1 MKSYKFK
8 MDKVLEYRENVEK
21 VKVEDFAKITHK
33 LRREEEHLKDLQE
46 TLEEKKKVKQ
56 EDLYGMKMGF
66 LYREK
71 LKAEVDRQVSKVKE
85 ISVKAEAAQHV
96 LIEAR
101 KDRKIMEMLKEKDRE
116 KYRLDLLNTEQK
128 ELDDLSV
135 MRFIK

>member
-33 LRREEEHLKDLQE
+33 LRTEEEHLKDLQE

-71 LKAEVDRQVSKVKE
+71 LKAEVDRQVSKVQE

-101 KDRKIMEMLKEKDRE
+101 
-116 KYRLDLLNTEQK
+116 
-128 ELDDLSV
+128 
-135 MRFIK
+135 

>member
-33 LRREEEHLKDLQE
+33 LRTEEEHLKDLLE

-56 EDLYGMKMGF
+56 QDLYGMKMGF

-101 KDRKIMEMLKEKDRE
+101 KDRKIMEMLKEKDQE

>member
-56 EDLYGMKMGF
+56 QDLYAMKMGF

-71 LKAEVDRQVSKVKE
+71 LKAEVDRQVSKVQE

-101 KDRKIMEMLKEKDRE
+101 KDRKIMEMLKEKDQE

>member
-96 LIEAR
+96 LLEAR

>member
-1 MKSYKFK
+1 MLFRS
-8 MDKVLEYRENVEK
+8 
-21 VKVEDFAKITHK
+21 
-33 LRREEEHLKDLQE
+33 
-46 TLEEKKKVKQ
+46 
-56 EDLYGMKMGF
+56 
-66 LYREK
+66 K

-96 LIEAR
+96 LLEAR

>member
-1 MKSYKFK
+1 VKSYKFK

-33 LRREEEHLKDLQE
+33 LRKEEEHLKDLQE

-56 EDLYGMKMGF
+56 QDLYGMKMGF

-71 LKAEVDRQVSKVKE
+71 LKAEVDKQVSKVQE
-85 ISVKAEAAQHV
+85 ISVKAETAQNV

-101 KDRKIMEMLKEKDRE
+101 KDRKIMEMLKEKDQE
-116 KYRLDLLNTEQK
+116 KYRLDLRNTEQK

-135 MRFIK
+135 MRFAK

>member
-56 EDLYGMKMGF
+56 QDLCGMKMGF

-71 LKAEVDRQVSKVKE
+71 LKAEVDRQVSKVQE

>member
-33 LRREEEHLKDLQE
+33 LRKEEEHLKDLQE
-46 TLEEKKKVKQ
+46 TLKEKKKVKQ
-56 EDLYGMKMGF
+56 QDLYGMKMGF

-71 LKAEVDRQVSKVKE
+71 LKAEVDRQVMKVQE
-85 ISVKAEAAQHV
+85 ISVKAEAAQSV

-101 KDRKIMEMLKEKDRE
+101 KDRKIMEMLKEKDQE
-116 KYRLDLLNTEQK
+116 KYRLELLQSEQK
-128 ELDDLSV
+128 ELDDLSI
-135 MRFIK
+135 MRFAK

>member
-56 EDLYGMKMGF
+56 ENLYGMKMGF

>member
-56 EDLYGMKMGF
+56 QDLYGMKMGF

-71 LKAEVDRQVSKVKE
+71 LKAEVDRQVSKVQE

-101 KDRKIMEMLKEKDRE
+101 KDRKIMEMLKEKDQE
-116 KYRLDLLNTEQK
+116 KYRLERLSTEQK

>member
-56 EDLYGMKMGF
+56 QDLYGMKMGF

-71 LKAEVDRQVSKVKE
+71 LKAEVDRQVSKVQE

>member
-33 LRREEEHLKDLQE
+33 LRKEEEHLKDLQE

-56 EDLYGMKMGF
+56 QDLYGMKMGF

-71 LKAEVDRQVSKVKE
+71 LKAEVDRQVSKVQE
-85 ISVKAEAAQHV
+85 ISVKAETAQNV

-101 KDRKIMEMLKEKDRE
+101 KDRKIMEMLKEKDQE
-116 KYRLDLLNTEQK
+116 KYRLDLRNTEQK

-135 MRFIK
+135 MRFAK

>member
-56 EDLYGMKMGF
+56 QDLYGMKMGF

>member
-101 KDRKIMEMLKEKDRE
+101 KDRKIMEMLKEKDQE
-116 KYRLDLLNTEQK
+116 KYRLERLSTEQK

-135 MRFIK
+135 MRFAK

>member
-33 LRREEEHLKDLQE
+33 LRKEEEHLKDLQE

-56 EDLYGMKMGF
+56 QDLYGMKMGF

-71 LKAEVDRQVSKVKE
+71 LKAEVDKQVSKVQE
-85 ISVKAEAAQHV
+85 ISVKAETAQNV

-101 KDRKIMEMLKEKDRE
+101 KDRKIMEMLKEKDQE
-116 KYRLDLLNTEQK
+116 KYRLDLRNTEQK

-135 MRFIK
+135 MRFAK